1 MKPLLPTLASA
12 LAAAFLFTGCS
23 CLCPADGNA
32 ALMKR
37 FKQADK
43 NSDGKVS
50 RDEFADFMIE
60 EAFVGYDKKGDGYVT
75 LAEFVE
81 GGGTAKTFRKIDRA
95 GTGKVTL
102 ADAKAS
108 KVVRDW
114 MSVPFDEADAELGGK
129 GYISFKEFVA
139 FRKKAQDYVR

>member
-1 MKPLLPTLASA
+1 MKHLLPIFVAA
-12 LAAAFLFTGCS
+12 LTVAFLLPGCS

-32 ALMKR
+32 TLMKR

-50 RDEFADFMIE
+50 RDEFADFMIA
-60 EAFVGYDKKGDGYVT
+60 EAFAQYDKKGDGYVT

-95 GTGKVTL
+95 GSGKVTL
-102 ADAKAS
+102 ADAQAS

-139 FRKKAQDYVR
+139 FRKTARDYVR